1 MSYTTVADL
10 EAYLGVTLST
20 PQSAAATAM
29 LGAVDAIINSK
40 TGRVWQTGQQV
51 QDFYQQGGKYLWV
64 QSNPVSS
71 IDSVYSRA
79 SMGDTLSLVDPSYY
93 NLEDAKTGRIY
104 FPGLGSYYQ
113 IQITY
118 TPDSTLD
125 ERLKLA
131 ANIILAHLM
140 NPVLN
145 GISMGIRSYSVAGTI
160 TINYDNGLEE
170 EGIPQEAAALLNSLV
185 DTGFALA

>member
-1 MSYTTVADL
+1 
-10 EAYLGVTLST
+10 
-20 PQSAAATAM
+20 
-29 LGAVDAIINSK
+29 
-40 TGRVWQTGQQV
+40 
-51 QDFYQQGGKYLWV
+51 
-64 QSNPVSS
+64 
-71 IDSVYSRA
+71 
-79 SMGDTLSLVDPSYY
+79 MGDTLSLVDPSYY

-104 FPGLGSYYQ
+104 FPGLSSYYQ